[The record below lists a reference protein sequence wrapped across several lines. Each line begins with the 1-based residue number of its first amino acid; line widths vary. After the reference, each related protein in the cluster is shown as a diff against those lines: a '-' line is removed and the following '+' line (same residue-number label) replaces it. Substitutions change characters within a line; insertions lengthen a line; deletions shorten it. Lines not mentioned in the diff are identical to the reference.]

1 VNFLACFA
9 AGVHTDIEMVVADR
23 ELLEDF
29 ARRRSDSAFAEIVSR
44 YANLVNAAALRQVR
58 DPHLAQDVTQ
68 ATFIVL
74 SRRAGS
80 VPAERLPG
88 WLILTA
94 RFCAKDAL
102 KKQVRRIQYEQEAA
116 SMRPIVTEPTDAS
129 QTEIAGVLDEA
140 LSHLRFREATAV
152 AMRYLQNRP
161 MASVAEALGVS
172 VDAAQKTVSRS
183 LLKLRKILLRRGV
196 VVSAAGLS
204 AALLHESAQTAPAA
218 LAVSTA
224 GASVQ
229 SLSIAKG
236 AINMML
242 WAKLQVAAAVTA
254 GVLLTGGGGAVVLT
268 SALAG
273 GRPVASSAA
282 PVAPAAP
289 AAPAAAAQ
297 TQPDADSLIREGW
310 DLCNRGR
317 LDPAAAKFEQAIQ
330 LAPQSAEAWNGL
342 GWTLAYRTPVL
353 AEETFNYA
361 VALDSNHVEAG
372 ALNGLGG
379 AYFWLNEYNNAEQ
392 AWLAAV
398 PRSSGAEFGLAKLYL
413 LKGDWDDAAKYAKMV
428 LDSND
433 KFQDSAQQQQLT
445 NQLRA
450 ILKAAQDHKL
460 PDHLRNQIMPP
471 ATSSEITKGGLG
483 RSKMEQIG
491 QSFKAVLDKYPND
504 TDALNGMAW
513 VEYRTDN
520 LDAAQRDFQTV
531 LNNNPH
537 HHRAMDG
544 MARTLHDKG
553 EIDAAI
559 ALWQQ
564 ALQEHP
570 GDDDVVRGLA
580 DAYMERGDSAKAI
593 PLLQWLL
600 KSNPNDQD
608 AKAKLQEAGH
618 DADAK

>member
-1 VNFLACFA
+1 
-9 AGVHTDIEMVVADR
+9 
-23 ELLEDF
+23 
-29 ARRRSDSAFAEIVSR
+29 
-44 YANLVNAAALRQVR
+44 
-58 DPHLAQDVTQ
+58 
-68 ATFIVL
+68 
-74 SRRAGS
+74 
-80 VPAERLPG
+80 
-88 WLILTA
+88 
-94 RFCAKDAL
+94 
-102 KKQVRRIQYEQEAA
+102 
-116 SMRPIVTEPTDAS
+116 
-129 QTEIAGVLDEA
+129 
-140 LSHLRFREATAV
+140 
-152 AMRYLQNRP
+152 
-161 MASVAEALGVS
+161 
-172 VDAAQKTVSRS
+172 
-183 LLKLRKILLRRGV
+183 
-196 VVSAAGLS
+196 
-204 AALLHESAQTAPAA
+204 
-218 LAVSTA
+218 
-224 GASVQ
+224 
-229 SLSIAKG
+229 
-236 AINMML
+236 
-242 WAKLQVAAAVTA
+242 
-254 GVLLTGGGGAVVLT
+254 
-268 SALAG
+268 
-273 GRPVASSAA
+273 
-282 PVAPAAP
+282 
-289 AAPAAAAQ
+289 
-297 TQPDADSLIREGW
+297 
-310 DLCNRGR
+310 
-317 LDPAAAKFEQAIQ
+317 
-330 LAPQSAEAWNGL
+330 
-342 GWTLAYRTPVL
+342 
-353 AEETFNYA
+353 
-361 VALDSNHVEAG
+361 VEAG

-618 DADAK
+618 DAAAK